1 MTGLKELKEISAAPH
16 SRSSRVNRAKAI
28 LIVFFISI
36 ILINTASA
44 LNTYTS
50 KDGYT
55 IEYPSSWSVKDDVVQ
70 VYTSENGEAWVII
83 ADFPSAGM
91 SLDQIVK
98 EERGY
103 LIEKKRYPSDEKNV
117 NINGLRGIEWKYVDY
132 SESGVGYQYREVILL
147 AGDKYYSITATSRVS
162 NFPLYSKD
170 FEQIFNSFKTE
181 GVPVPAATE
190 TKTSYYSLNLAQ
202 EEEYSDSM
210 GLEATYGSSYA
221 WADASGDAA
230 SWVTPR
236 RLDFGLIEEGTSEV
250 RYYTIKVPEKQY
262 PGTYELIWTRGCKYV
277 SGETCS
283 WNVAMI
289 VYQITVEEKPTP
301 AYTSTSESSTAS
313 VKIGLAVFLFI
324 GLYIVVRAVKGAKK
338 REEKPAPVF
347 IPAPTPVPAYPA
359 APKKPQEPV
368 AKPQANE
375 LKELKEKLSKTNQLL
390 DKLDERLV
398 NGELTEAKYKEL
410 AGKYKAEA
418 DSLKNL
424 IAEKELL
431 SEVGLKTE

>member
-1 MTGLKELKEISAAPH
+1 M
-16 SRSSRVNRAKAI
+16 NRAIKAI
-28 LIVFFISI
+28 IIVFFISI
-36 ILINTASA
+36 SLINTVSA

-50 KDGYT
+50 EDGYT
-55 IEYPSSWSVKDDVVQ
+55 IEYPLSWSVEDDVVQ
-70 VYTSENGEAWVII
+70 MYTSEKGDAWVIV

-98 EERGY
+98 KERGY

-117 NINGLRGIEWKYVDY
+117 NINGLKGIEWKYVDY
-132 SESGVGYQYREVILL
+132 SESGVAYQYREVILL
-147 AGDKYYSITATSRVS
+147 AGDKYYSITATSQVS
-162 NFPLYSKD
+162 NFPLHSKD
-170 FEQIFNSFKTE
+170 FEQIFNSFKTK
-181 GVPVPAATE
+181 GVPVPASTE
-190 TKTSYYSLNLAQ
+190 ASYHSLTLAQ
-202 EEEYSDSM
+202 GEEYSDSM
-210 GLEATYGSSYA
+210 KLNIDPGEGSSYA

-250 RYYTIKVPEKQY
+250 RDYTIKVPKNQKLGY
-262 PGTYELIWTRGCKYV
+262 YELIWTRGCKEV
-277 SGETCS
+277 TGETCS
-283 WNVAMI
+283 WKVDKV
-289 VYQITVEEKPTP
+289 VYQISVKGKTTP
-301 AYTSTSESSTAS
+301 AYTPASESSTAS
-313 VKIGLAVFLFI
+313 VKIGLGVFLFI
-324 GLYIVVRAVKGAKK
+324 GLYIVVRAVKGAKR
-338 REEKPAPVF
+338 REEKPASAF
-347 IPAPTPVPAYPA
+347 EPAQTPVQTPYPA

-418 DSLKNL
+418 DSIKNL
-424 IAEKELL
+424 VSEKELL
-431 SEVGLKTE
+431 SEVGLKDE